1 MPAYVIADVEVTD
14 PELFAEYRE
23 LVVPTVDAYGGKY
36 IARGGETALLE
47 GDRSPNR
54 TVIIEFP
61 SIEQAKAWHGSDEYA
76 HPKDMRIRST
86 NSHVIVVEGL

>member
-14 PELFAEYRE
+14 PDLFAEYRE
-23 LVVPTVDAYGGKY
+23 LVVPTVNAYGGKY

-47 GDRSPNR
+47 GDRAPNR

-61 SIEQAKAWHGSDEYA
+61 SMEQAKAWHDSEEYA
-76 HPKDMRIRST
+76 HPKDMRIRAT

>member
-1 MPAYVIADVEVTD
+1 MPAYLIADVEVTD

-23 LVVPTVDAYGGKY
+23 LVEPTVNAFGGRY
-36 IARGGETALLE
+36 IARGGETVFLE

-61 SIEQAKAWHGSDEYA
+61 SIEQARAWHDSDEYA
-76 HPKDMRIRST
+76 PAKDMRFRSA
-86 NSHVIVVEGL
+86 NSQVIIVEGV

>member
-23 LVVPTVDAYGGKY
+23 LVVPTVNAYGGKY
-36 IARGGETALLE
+36 IARGGETAVLE
-47 GDRSPNR
+47 GDRAPNR

-61 SIEQAKAWHGSDEYA
+61 SMERAKAWHGSDEYA
-76 HPKDMRIRST
+76 HPKDMRIRATIS
-86 NSHVIVVEGL
+86 NVIVTEGL

>member
-23 LVVPTVDAYGGKY
+23 LVEPTVNAYGGRY
-36 IARGGETALLE
+36 IARGGQTRLIE
-47 GDRSPNR
+47 GDRAPNR

-61 SIEQAKAWHGSDEYA
+61 SMEQAEAWHGSDEYA

-86 NSHVIVVEGL
+86 NSHVIIVEGL

>member
-23 LVVPTVDAYGGKY
+23 LVVPTVNAYGGKY
-36 IARGGETALLE
+36 IARGGATKVLE
-47 GDRSPNR
+47 GDRIPNR

-61 SIEQAKAWHGSDEYA
+61 SMERAKAWHGSDEYA
-76 HPKDMRIRST
+76 RPKDMRIRST
-86 NSHVIVVEGL
+86 NSHVIIVEGL

>member
-14 PELFAEYRE
+14 PDLFAEYRE
-23 LVVPTVDAYGGKY
+23 LVVPTVNAYGGRY

-47 GDRSPNR
+47 GDRAPNR

-61 SIEQAKAWHGSDEYA
+61 SMEQAKAWHGSEEYA
-76 HPKDMRIRST
+76 HPKDMRIRAT
-86 NSHVIVVEGL
+86 NSHVIVTEGL

>member
-23 LVVPTVDAYGGKY
+23 LVVPTVDAYSGRY

-61 SIEQAKAWHGSDEYA
+61 SMEQAKAWHDSDEYA

>member
-23 LVVPTVDAYGGKY
+23 LVEPTVNAYGGKY
-36 IARGGETALLE
+36 IARGGTTEVLE
-47 GDRSPNR
+47 GNRIPNR

-61 SIEQAKAWHGSDEYA
+61 SMERAKAWHDSEEYA
-76 HPKDMRIRST
+76 HPKDMRIRATISNVLVT
-86 NSHVIVVEGL
+86 EGI

>member
-1 MPAYVIADVEVTD
+1 MPAYVIANVEVTD

-23 LVVPTVDAYGGKY
+23 LVMPTVNAYDGKY
-36 IARGGETALLE
+36 IARGGRAELLE
-47 GDRSPNR
+47 GDRDPNR

-61 SIEQAKAWHGSDEYA
+61 SLEQAKAWHDSDEYA

>member
-1 MPAYVIADVEVTD
+1 MPAYLIADVEVTD

-23 LVVPTVDAYGGKY
+23 LVEPTVNAFGGKY
-36 IARGGETALLE
+36 IARGGETVLIE

-61 SIEQAKAWHGSDEYA
+61 CMEQAKAWHDSDEYA
-76 HPKDMRIRST
+76 PAKDMRFRSA
-86 NSHVIVVEGL
+86 NSHVIIVEGV

>member
-1 MPAYVIADVEVTD
+1 MPAYVIANVEVTD

-23 LVVPTVDAYGGKY
+23 LVEPTVNAYGGKY
-36 IARGGETALLE
+36 IARGGRAEILE
-47 GDRSPNR
+47 GDRDPNR

-61 SIEQAKAWHGSDEYA
+61 SLEQAKAWHDSDEYA
-76 HPKDMRIRST
+76 HPKDMRIRAT